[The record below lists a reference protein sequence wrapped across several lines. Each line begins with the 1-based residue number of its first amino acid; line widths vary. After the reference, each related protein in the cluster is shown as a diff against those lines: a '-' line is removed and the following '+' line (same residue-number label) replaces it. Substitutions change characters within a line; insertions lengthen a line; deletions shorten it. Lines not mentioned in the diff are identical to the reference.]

1 MIDDPNITLI
11 IMSVIVLIVSVALL
25 AKRCIRSESRY
36 EEPEFKP
43 LIDKWEPEN

>member
-1 MIDDPNITLI
+1 MDNAYVTIG
-11 IMSVIVLIVSVALL
+11 IMSIALAAIGVLCLCKYVL
-25 AKRCIRSESRY
+25 RTENRY